1 MAVIIRPPP
10 HRVVVRISFKMLG
23 WLFLWSGLWD
33 ASLMKKAWKRQ
44 IIGASWY
51 IYRLRQH
58 TFPFFKN
65 RVFGWLISGL
75 PSPTFLHAPHM
86 KFAYKQVASKQVL
99 FSKTFSTQLEIPCAL
114 HTQSH
119 IYSPGSWLRISE
131 PSDNT
136 SSRARWGSYSS
147 HERNQSRWK
156 MSWNFSW
163 SCYEHCYNH
172 VPTHPRFPSYHS
184 RPICFE

>member
-1 MAVIIRPPP
+1 MRHGIYIVLDSIP
-10 HRVVVRISFKMLG
+10 
-23 WLFLWSGLWD
+23 FL
-33 ASLMKKAWKRQ
+33 
-44 IIGASWY
+44 
-51 IYRLRQH
+51 
-58 TFPFFKN
+58 FFKN

-147 HERNQSRWK
+147 HEKKSISLENELELLMIVLRTLLQ
-156 MSWNFSW
+156 
-163 SCYEHCYNH
+163 
-172 VPTHPRFPSYHS
+172 PRPNPSTLPKLSLPPHLL
-184 RPICFE
+184 